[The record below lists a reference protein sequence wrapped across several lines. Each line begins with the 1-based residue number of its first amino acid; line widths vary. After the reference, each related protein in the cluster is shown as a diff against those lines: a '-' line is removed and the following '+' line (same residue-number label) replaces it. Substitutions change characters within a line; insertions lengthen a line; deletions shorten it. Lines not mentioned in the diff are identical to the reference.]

1 MDSRANSNRPPR
13 STAFSDRGAVPRGRT
28 VVLGI
33 GNTLLADEGVGVHVV
48 ETMRRDGAAAPG
60 VTFLDGGTLSYALA
74 AELFGAARL
83 IVVDAAELG
92 EAPGAVRVLTGG
104 AMDRF
109 LSART
114 RRSVHEAGLA
124 DLLQVLALE
133 DGLARERALVAI
145 QPQSTD
151 WGDAPTPAVAAAMPA
166 ACRAVRA
173 LIDGWPS

>member
-1 MDSRANSNRPPR
+1 MDSLADIPRPPV
-13 STAFSDRGAVPRGRT
+13 STASAPEGAAPRGRT

-48 ETMRRDGAAAPG
+48 GAMRRERAPG
-60 VTFLDGGTLSYALA
+60 VEFIDGGTLSYALA
-74 AELFGAARL
+74 ADLYGAARL

-92 EAPGAVRVLTGG
+92 EAPGALRVLTGE

-109 LSART
+109 LAGPT

-133 DGLARERALVAI
+133 DGLPGERALVAI
-145 QPQSTD
+145 QPQSVD
-151 WGDAPTPAVAAAMPA
+151 WGDAPTPAVAAALPA

>member
-1 MDSRANSNRPPR
+1 MDSRANIACSPV
-13 STAFSDRGAVPRGRT
+13 STASAPEGADSRGRT

-48 ETMRRDGAAAPG
+48 DAMRRESHGPSN
-60 VTFLDGGTLSYALA
+60 VEFLDGGTLSYALA
-74 AELFGAARL
+74 ADLFGAARL

-92 EAPGAVRVLTGG
+92 EAPGALRILTGE

-109 LSART
+109 LAGRT
-114 RRSVHEAGLA
+114 HRSVHEAGLA

-133 DGLARERALVAI
+133 NGLPAERALVAI
-145 QPQSTD
+145 QPQSVD
-151 WGDAPTPAVAAAMPA
+151 WGDAPTPALAAVMPA
-166 ACRAVRA
+166 ACRAGRA